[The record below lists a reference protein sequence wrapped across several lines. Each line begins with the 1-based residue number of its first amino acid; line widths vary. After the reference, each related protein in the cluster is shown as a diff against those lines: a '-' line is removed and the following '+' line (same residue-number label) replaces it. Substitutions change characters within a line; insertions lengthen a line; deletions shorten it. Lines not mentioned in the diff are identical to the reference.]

1 VQILMLIRPAWLW
14 YTKRGV
20 TNVPQADWGTLN
32 RTFALVLDARRL
44 HRLPGGAGWRW
55 RSCGRY
61 WLAVQK

>member
-1 VQILMLIRPAWLW
+1 MTPM
-14 YTKRGV
+14 
-20 TNVPQADWGTLN
+20 TLTPDRRTTVN
-32 RTFALVLDARRL
+32 PTFALVLGARTL